1 MCATCGCSDET
12 GVSIVN
18 LAEAAVG
25 QDPSG
30 QNGHPSGSRT
40 HGPDGHTHGPNGH
53 THGPDGHTHG
63 PDGHTHGPDGHSH
76 GPDGNSDGLHNH
88 HPGAPEGNQD
98 RLIVLEQQV
107 LAKNDLLAERNR
119 GWLEARQTLAINL
132 MSSPGSGKTTLL
144 ERTIRE
150 TAEHFSISVVEGDQA
165 TLIDAN
171 RIRATGCQVVQVN
184 TGAGCHLD
192 ADMVHRALRSL
203 DPPSGAVVVIENVG
217 NLVCPALFDLG
228 EDARVVVVSVTE
240 GQDKPLKYPHM
251 FRKADLILLNKIDLL
266 PYVDFDVDAFIAGVR
281 AVRPAA
287 LVQQLSA
294 RTGAGMTAWYEWLA
308 RKRSA
313 GNGESTTANSQSATQ
328 VR

>member
-1 MCATCGCSDET
+1 
-12 GVSIVN
+12 
-18 LAEAAVG
+18 
-25 QDPSG
+25 
-30 QNGHPSGSRT
+30 
-40 HGPDGHTHGPNGH
+40 
-53 THGPDGHTHG
+53 
-63 PDGHTHGPDGHSH
+63 
-76 GPDGNSDGLHNH
+76 
-88 HPGAPEGNQD
+88 
-98 RLIVLEQQV
+98 
-107 LAKNDLLAERNR
+107 
-119 GWLEARQTLAINL
+119 
-132 MSSPGSGKTTLL
+132 
-144 ERTIRE
+144 
-150 TAEHFSISVVEGDQA
+150 
-165 TLIDAN
+165 
-171 RIRATGCQVVQVN
+171 
-184 TGAGCHLD
+184 
-192 ADMVHRALRSL
+192 MVHRALRSL

-313 GNGESTTANSQSATQ
+313 GNGESTTANSQSAMQ